1 MTAESLDR
9 LKFILREAEMPMFT
23 DEKLQSYVDSS
34 ESFEIAL
41 YELLLL
47 KSENTGLH
55 VSGLEISDTSSYFRR
70 LAQTYRPHN
79 SGVLGGR

>member
-1 MTAESLDR
+1 MTSETLDR

-23 DEKLQSYVDSS
+23 DEELQRYLDNSD
-34 ESFEIAL
+34 SFELAL

-47 KSENTGLH
+47 KSENTGLQ
-55 VSGLEISDTSSYFRR
+55 VSGLNIQDTSSYFRR

-79 SGVLGGR
+79 SGVLGG

>member
-1 MTAESLDR
+1 MAAETLDR

-23 DEKLQSYVDSS
+23 DEELQKYLDES
-34 ESFEIAL
+34 ESFELAL

-47 KSENTGLH
+47 KSENTGLQL
-55 VSGLEISDTSSYFRR
+55 SGLDIQDTSSYFRR

-79 SGVLGGR
+79 SGVLGG